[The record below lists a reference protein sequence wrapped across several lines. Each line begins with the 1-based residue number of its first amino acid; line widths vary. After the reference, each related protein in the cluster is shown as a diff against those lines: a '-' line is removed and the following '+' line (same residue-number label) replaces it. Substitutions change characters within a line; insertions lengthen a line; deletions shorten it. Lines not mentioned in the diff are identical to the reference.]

1 MKALINVVYRQSYVS
16 QVTGVQANKVVSKV
30 KRLGGG
36 FGGKETRSIQLSGIC
51 AIAANKVKRPVRCM
65 LNRDEDI
72 MTSGQRHP
80 FLARWK
86 VAVNKD
92 GKLQALD
99 ADVFANAGWSQ
110 DLSGAVIDRALTHID
125 GCYKFPNVHVRGRL
139 AKTNTV
145 SNTAF
150 RGFGGPQGMFIAETY
165 MEEIAD
171 HLVIPVDKL
180 REINMYESNDR
191 THFKQALK
199 DWHVPLMYQ
208 QVLQGSDYAERR
220 MAVDDYNADHKW
232 KKRGL
237 AIIPTKFGISFTAL
251 FLNQAGALVHLYH
264 DGSVLVAHGGIEM
277 GQGLHTKM
285 TMIAAQ
291 ALGVPL
297 SDVHISETA
306 TNTVANTSSTAA
318 SASSDLNGY
327 AIFNACEQLN
337 ERLKPYREKLGKE
350 ATMKELV
357 HAAYFDRVN
366 LSANGFY
373 KTPDI
378 GYVWGPNTGQM
389 FFYFTQGVAAA
400 EVEIDTLTGDWT
412 SLRADILMDVGR
424 SINPAIDYGQIEG
437 AFVQGQGLFTTE
449 ESLWHRAS
457 GQIFTRGP
465 GTYKI
470 PGFRDIPQIF
480 NLSLLKDVTWEN
492 LRTIQRSRG
501 VGEPPLFMGS
511 SVFFAIRDALK
522 AARKQYGEHE
532 VLSLQSP
539 ATPERIRI
547 SCADPILKRSLV
559 EPREG
564 EKSFFISI

>member
-1 MKALINVVYRQSYVS
+1 
-16 QVTGVQANKVVSKV
+16 
-30 KRLGGG
+30 
-36 FGGKETRSIQLSGIC
+36 
-51 AIAANKVKRPVRCM
+51 M
-65 LNRDEDI
+65 LNRDEDM

-80 FLARWK
+80 FLASWK

-110 DLSGAVIDRALTHID
+110 DLSGAVVDRALSHID
-125 GCYKFPNVHVRGRL
+125 GCYHFPNVHVRGRI

-171 HLVIPVDKL
+171 HLSIPVERL
-180 REINMYESNDR
+180 REINMYKPHEI
-191 THFKQALK
+191 THFNQELK
-199 DWHVPLMYQ
+199 DWYVPLMYQ
-208 QVLQGSDYAERR
+208 QILKGANYEERR
-220 MAVDDYNADHKW
+220 KAVEQFNHEHKW

-237 AIIPTKFGISFTAL
+237 AIIPTKFGISFTAI

-264 DGSVLVAHGGIEM
+264 DGSVLVAHGGTEM

-297 SDVHISETA
+297 SDVYVSETA

-327 AIFNACEQLN
+327 AIYNACEQLN
-337 ERLKPYREKLGKE
+337 ERLQPYREKLGKD
-350 ATMKELV
+350 AKLKDLV

-378 GYVWGPNTGQM
+378 GYMWGPNTGQM
-389 FFYFTQGVAAA
+389 FFYFTQGVTAA

-412 SLRADILMDVGR
+412 CLRADIKMDVGR

-457 GQIFTRGP
+457 GQLFTRGP

-470 PGFRDIPQIF
+470 PGFRDIPQVF
-480 NLSLLKDVTWEN
+480 NVSLLKDVKWEN

-522 AARKQYGEHE
+522 AARKQYGVED
-532 VLSLQSP
+532 VLQLQSP

-547 SCADPILKRSLV
+547 SCADPIIKRAYV
-559 EPREG
+559 EPKDG
-564 EKSFFISI
+564 EKSFFIAI